1 MKIVRH
7 LSENMK
13 AKYEPAR
20 SHLFT
25 VRIWP
30 ESLDDKRLEWRGQ
43 LKYLPTGE
51 TLYFREW
58 SQVQEL
64 IQRFVPDF
72 TIDYS

>member
-1 MKIVRH
+1 MERRLV
-7 LSENMK
+7 
-13 AKYEPAR
+13 PGR

-25 VRIWP
+25 LRIWP
-30 ESLDDKRLEWRGQ
+30 ETLDDDRLEWRGQ

-51 TLYFREW
+51 TFYFRDW

-72 TIDYS
+72 SVDYS

>member
-1 MKIVRH
+1 MERRLV
-7 LSENMK
+7 
-13 AKYEPAR
+13 PGR

-25 VRIWP
+25 LRIWP
-30 ESLDDKRLEWRGQ
+30 ETLDDDHLEWRGQ

-51 TLYFREW
+51 TFYFRDW

-72 TIDYS
+72 SVDYS